1 MAYVFLVM
9 RWAAPLLI
17 FLVVGCGPGP
27 ASGTHPSP
35 TASQMATASP
45 SPSPTSGA
53 TPSATPKPVAL
64 PLGIVVKDFIIDGG
78 TTYTINLVGVD
89 GRVAATATGRKR
101 SKPAGTF
108 VQMSSISASSTRLYY
123 LDGDSSVMY
132 LRPDGTSG
140 AATTIS
146 VDTNSA
152 AAFAVSPDDS
162 RIAVAVITYPYPA
175 RTRIYVEDLAGGGHH
190 VDLFSSGTVLEWPVG
205 WHQGHLVIAVGANSA
220 PQNSFDGF
228 IYASSGYHVADAS
241 TGTRLATIC
250 DGYLASV
257 PPVPAGTVCANY
269 PQFVVSDWSGTT
281 RPAPADQGC
290 NGGALSTDGSM
301 IADCQGS
308 PAVVTLVVLDGTQI
322 ATQYSGT
329 PVGWIDN
336 MHLVLSASNSDLSIV
351 DARAFTKTPIQAQGF
366 FAGTIPGAL

>member
-1 MAYVFLVM
+1 M
-9 RWAAPLLI
+9 RWAAPALI
-17 FLVVGCGPGP
+17 VLVVGCGTGP
-27 ASGTHPSP
+27 SGSNPSP
-35 TASQMATASP
+35 TASATATTSTSPSATSGP
-45 SPSPTSGA
+45 SPSPPPNA
-53 TPSATPKPVAL
+53 RL
-64 PLGIVVKDFIIDGG
+64 PLGIVVKDFILDGG
-78 TTYTINLVGVD
+78 ATYSINLVGVD
-89 GRVAATATGRKR
+89 GHVAATAVGHKR
-101 SKPAGTF
+101 SKPAGFF
-108 VQMSSISASSTRLYY
+108 VQMSSVSASSTRLYY

-146 VDTNSA
+146 VDSNSA

-175 RTRIYVEDLAGGGHH
+175 KTRIYVEDLAGGGHH

-205 WHQGHLVIAVGANSA
+205 WHQGHLVIAVGINGP
-220 PQNSFDGF
+220 PQQAFDGF
-228 IYASSGYHVADAS
+228 WYALRGYHIADAS

-250 DGYLASV
+250 DGYGASD
-257 PPVPAGTVCANY
+257 PPVPAGTVCDEY
-269 PQFVVSDWSGTT
+269 PKFVVSDWSGTT

-290 NGGALSTDGSM
+290 NGGALTPDGSM

-322 ATQYSGT
+322 ATQFSGT
-329 PVGWIDN
+329 PAGWIDN
-336 MHLVLSASNSDLSIV
+336 THLVLSASSSDLSIV
-351 DARAFTKTPIQAQGF
+351 DARAFTRTPIQAQGF